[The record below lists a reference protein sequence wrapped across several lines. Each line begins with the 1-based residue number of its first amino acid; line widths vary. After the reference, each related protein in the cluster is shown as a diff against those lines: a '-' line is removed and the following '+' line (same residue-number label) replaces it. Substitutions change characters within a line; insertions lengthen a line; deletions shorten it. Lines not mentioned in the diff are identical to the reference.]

1 MKNRDVTLV
10 LQTKSQSHLKR
21 KFSTFFYLYIC
32 SCLFL
37 TAQAQKISLSIE
49 AEFELSETLKDSLL
63 KEKTFDTYAALKK
76 ETDSTRIRLQKKG
89 YLETELQKIEKQNDS
104 LFIASFYFG
113 KKYNA
118 IKVYYSEE
126 HFSKRE
132 LAIVSKEI
140 TDQYFILPFELTEA
154 ALQKL
159 NNLKAENGNTF
170 AKLSLKDIT
179 LESNNTLSASLAI
192 NKGLKRT
199 IDSIA
204 IKGYDKF
211 PRSYL
216 KHYAGV
222 KKGKPFSKKKIN
234 TQNNLINNL
243 AFVSSL
249 KAPEVLFRKDSTV
262 VYFYLK
268 KRNANQFDGVIGFT
282 TDEETNKLQLNGYLN
297 LELNNNLN
305 YGEQLL
311 INYKEDGNEQR
322 DIIVQASLPY
332 LFKSPFGVGLELKI
346 FKRDSTFVTTEQQA
360 KVTYQI
366 SPTSN
371 SYVGYKAY
379 ESSNLQDEAA
389 TGSPIEDFT
398 SKFLTLGA
406 SYTKSQNNSLFPIKS
421 KIVLDTEIGKRDL
434 KSTSDNQVRFL
445 TVVNHI
451 FNLNYKNSF
460 FIQNSTNILISDSYL
475 TNELFRFGGITNM
488 RGFSENSID
497 ASIFSVLN
505 TEYRYQF
512 NTGLYLH
519 SIIDIGYFENKTLDL
534 KEKLYSY
541 GIGIGLETKAGLLRL
556 NIANGTSENK
566 SFNFSNTKIHL
577 LLSSRF

>member
-1 MKNRDVTLV
+1 M
-10 LQTKSQSHLKR
+10 KR
-21 KFSTFFYLYIC
+21 KFSTFLYLNIC
-32 SCLFL
+32 TCLFL
-37 TAQAQKISLSIE
+37 TVHAQKISLAIE
-49 AEFELSETLKDSLL
+49 AEIEISEPLIDSLQQ
-63 KEKTFDTYAALKK
+63 EKSFSSYTELTK
-76 ETDSTRIRLQKKG
+76 ETDSIQIRLQKKG
-89 YLETELQKIEKQNDS
+89 YIEASLQKIEKQNDT
-104 LFIASFYFG
+104 LFTAFYYFG
-113 KKYNA
+113 KKYST
-118 IKVYYSEE
+118 IKIYYSEE
-126 HFSKRE
+126 SFSKRE
-132 LAIVSKEI
+132 LTLVSSDI
-140 TDQYFILPFELTEA
+140 TDDYFTLPFEWTEA

-159 NNLKAENGNTF
+159 NNLKSEDGNTF
-170 AKLSLKDIT
+170 SKLSLKDIT
-179 LESNNTLSASLAI
+179 PEDNNTLRASL
-192 NKGLKRT
+192 NLNTGFKRT

-204 IKGYDKF
+204 IKGYEKF
-211 PRSYL
+211 PRSYI

-222 KKGKPFSKKKIN
+222 KKGKTFSKKKIN
-234 TQNNLINNL
+234 TQNTLINGLPFANS
-243 AFVSSL
+243 V

-262 VYFYLK
+262 VYFYLQ
-268 KRNANQFDGVIGFT
+268 KRNANVFDGVIGFA

-322 DIIVQASLPY
+322 DITVKASLPY
-332 LFKSPFGVGLELKI
+332 LFQSPFGMGLELQI

-371 SYVGYKAY
+371 SYLGYKGY
-379 ESSNLQDEAA
+379 ESSNLLEETA
-389 TGSPIEDFT
+389 TGSPIEDYT

-406 SYTKSQNNSLFPIKS
+406 SYAKSQNSTLFPLKTQITIDS
-421 KIVLDTEIGKRDL
+421 EIGEREV
-434 KSTSDNQVRFL
+434 KSNSDTQLRFL

-460 FIQNSTNILISDSYL
+460 FIQNNTNILISDSYL
-475 TNELFRFGGITNM
+475 TNELFRFGGITTM

-497 ASIFSVLN
+497 ASLFSVLN

-541 GIGIGLETKAGLLRL
+541 GIGLGLETKAGLLRL
-556 NIANGTSENK
+556 NIANGTSENQ

-577 LLSSRF
+577 ILSSSF